1 MNFTRTLRAVGG
13 AMVVGALLFGTAP
26 VASADQIRHDQ
37 WPLRSF
43 SERGAGPADSPY
55 DEREHGT
62 AMASL
67 VAGHGRGPGGSAG
80 VKGLAPD
87 AKILPVGIE
96 LGDGDAPDL
105 ERDEGPYAD
114 ALSDGAPEAPAKSK
128 GSAGEYEFKGNKVAI
143 ISTAGGVVVLLIVI
157 LVIVLVTVKKKRRN
171 GPPPGGIRGY
181 GGPGGPGAPG
191 GFLPQPPGGFA
202 PQPPGGFVPQPPGPY
217 QQQPGAP
224 GTYPP
229 GPYQQQPGA
238 PASFPPAPPTPPS
251 GR

>member
-37 WPLRSF
+37 RPLRSF
-43 SERGAGPADSPY
+43 GADDVWKASTSKGVTVAVIDAPVDGGHPDLKGNVLPGRSFLISERAAGTADSPY

-62 AMASL
+62 TMA
-67 VAGHGRGPGGSAG
+67 
-80 VKGLAPD
+80 
-87 AKILPVGIE
+87 LP
-96 LGDGDAPDL
+96 
-105 ERDEGPYAD
+105 
-114 ALSDGAPEAPAKSK
+114 ALSEGAPEAGAESK
-128 GSAGEYEFKGNKVAI
+128 GGGAEYEFKGNKVAI
-143 ISTAGGVVVLLIVI
+143 ISTIGGVVGLLTVI
-157 LVIVLVTVKKKRRN
+157 MVIVLVTVKKKRRN
-171 GPPPGGIRGY
+171 GPPPGAPGGYGSY
-181 GGPGGPGAPG
+181 GGPGGPGV
-191 GFLPQPPGGFA
+191 
-202 PQPPGGFVPQPPGPY
+202 PGGFVPQPPGPY

-224 GTYPP
+224 GAYPP